1 MKERTDPRE
10 LTNDEILR
18 YSRHLMLPEVGIEGQ
33 RRLKAARVLIVGA
46 GGLGSPVALY
56 LAAAGIGRLGLVDP
70 DVVSYSN
77 LQRQVI
83 HGGSTLGRPKVESA
97 QARLHDLNAAIDI
110 ATYREAFTAQTAERI
125 ARGYDLIVDGT
136 DNFPTRYLANDV
148 CLRLGIP
155 FAYGAI
161 FRMEGQVSLFG
172 IDGGPCYRCV
182 FPTPP
187 PPESVQTCEEAGVL
201 GVVPGTIGTLQAT
214 EVIKWIL
221 ELGSP
226 LAGRLLIYDAGEM
239 RFETVDIE
247 KNPACPTCS
256 LDRHEIPLID
266 YEGFCGVADDSL
278 HETVLPEEAQITPLE
293 LKAQLAAGRSLRILD
308 VRRPVEWEIVHFDE
322 ATLIPLDQLTA
333 RIGELDPEEEIVVVC
348 RRGRR
353 SARAVVQLQQAG
365 FRHVRNLVG
374 GLTGWAKEVD
384 AGFPVY

>member
-1 MKERTDPRE
+1 MKEATDPRE

-33 RRLKAARVLIVGA
+33 RRLKAARVLIIGA
-46 GGLGSPVALY
+46 GGLGSPAALY
-56 LAAAGIGRLGLVDP
+56 LAASGVGQLGLVDP

-83 HGGSTLGRPKVESA
+83 HGGGTVGKPKVESA
-97 QARLHDLNAAIDI
+97 QARLHDLNTAIDI
-110 ATYREAFTAQTAERI
+110 ATYHEAFTAQSAERI

-201 GVVPGTIGTLQAT
+201 GVVPGTIGMLQAT

-221 ELGSP
+221 GLGSP

-239 RFETVDIE
+239 CFEAINIE

-256 LDRHEIPLID
+256 LDRREIPLID
-266 YEGFCGVADDSL
+266 YEGFCGSGGNSV
-278 HETVLPEEAQITPLE
+278 HEPVPVEAQITPQE
-293 LKAQLAAGRSLRILD
+293 LNAEFVAGASVRILD
-308 VRRPVEWEIVHFDE
+308 VRHPVEWEIVHFNK
-322 ATLIPLDQLTA
+322 ATFIPLDQLTS
-333 RIGELDPEEEIVVVC
+333 RIGELDREEEIVVIC

-353 SARAVVQLQQAG
+353 SARAVLQLQRAG
-365 FRHVRNLVG
+365 FRNVRNLVG
-374 GLTGWAKEVD
+374 GLNAWSSEVD
-384 AGFPVY
+384 ADFPAY